1 MSKRKKV
8 YKGSGFEY
16 FLRIVLKILLFPI
29 VIIYLIKEKISK
41 NKQKKINEEKIR
53 IYNISQLDFLSGKE
67 FENYLKSL
75 FENMGYD
82 VETTKATGDY
92 GVDLIVTKKN
102 KKMIIQAKCY
112 NHTVG
117 VKAVQEIIAGRDYY
131 KIYDAM
137 VITNNYFSREAE
149 NLAVEANVTLADRT
163 VLEKMVGK
171 YDVRIEKN
179 CTNWSALS
187 NEAKSEISAKYRFWI

>member
-1 MSKRKKV
+1 MGKTKKV
-8 YKGSGFEY
+8 YKGSKFEY
-16 FLRIVLKILLFPI
+16 FLRTILKILLFPF
-29 VIIYLIKEKISK
+29 VIIYLIKEKIGK
-41 NKQKKINEEKIR
+41 NRQRKINEEKIK
-53 IYNISQLDFLSGKE
+53 IYNISQLDFLSGIE

-75 FENMGYD
+75 FENMGYE
-82 VETTKATGDY
+82 VKTTKTSGDY

-102 KKMIIQAKCY
+102 KQMIIQAKCY

-163 VLEKMVGK
+163 VLEKMVKK

-179 CTNWSALS
+179 SANWSALS
-187 NEAKSEISAKYRFWI
+187 NESKNEICAKYRFWI